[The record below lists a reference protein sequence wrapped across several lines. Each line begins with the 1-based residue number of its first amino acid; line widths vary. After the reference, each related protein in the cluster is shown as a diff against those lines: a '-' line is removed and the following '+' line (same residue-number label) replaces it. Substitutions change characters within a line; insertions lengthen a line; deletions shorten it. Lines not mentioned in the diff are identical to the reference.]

1 LLLQWTHQSPRFFVE
16 LVDFRQ
22 LAAHGAIATFA
33 AGDEGWGLLS
43 FHSSEKLSKGGGC
56 WQVCGDKC
64 PLTQW
69 TCILRA
75 ALLHRPQP
83 IFHEGMTMRIDGSSV
98 RAGMVVEYENKLWM
112 VVNHEIRTPGNLRSF
127 NQVEFKDIKTG
138 TKKNLRLRPDEGVER
153 VSLDQRDFQYL
164 YREGDDLVFMDQEN
178 YEQITMKA
186 DFLGDR
192 VAFMQDGMVVQ
203 VELHEGNPIGV
214 KLPDTVILEIVE
226 ADPVVKG
233 QTASSSYKPAK
244 LENGIRVMVPP
255 FITTGEKIV
264 VNTNELTYVERAK

>member
-1 LLLQWTHQSPRFFVE
+1 
-16 LVDFRQ
+16 
-22 LAAHGAIATFA
+22 
-33 AGDEGWGLLS
+33 
-43 FHSSEKLSKGGGC
+43 
-56 WQVCGDKC
+56 
-64 PLTQW
+64 
-69 TCILRA
+69 
-75 ALLHRPQP
+75 
-83 IFHEGMTMRIDGSSV
+83 MRIDGSSV

>member
-1 LLLQWTHQSPRFFVE
+1 
-16 LVDFRQ
+16 
-22 LAAHGAIATFA
+22 
-33 AGDEGWGLLS
+33 
-43 FHSSEKLSKGGGC
+43 
-56 WQVCGDKC
+56 
-64 PLTQW
+64 
-69 TCILRA
+69 
-75 ALLHRPQP
+75 
-83 IFHEGMTMRIDGSSV
+83 MRIDGSSV

-178 YEQITMKA
+178 YEQIHMKA

-244 LENGIRVMVPP
+244 LENGVRVMVPP